1 MLSLIS
7 ITSVQMDGC
16 FRNAK
21 GAFMCIAL
29 ENCEIVCCWDSKS
42 GSHFLMRLIKTVY
55 QTQVFEYLFA
65 LFLYCGL

>member
-29 ENCEIVCCWDSKS
+29 ENCEIVCCWD
-42 GSHFLMRLIKTVY
+42 
-55 QTQVFEYLFA
+55 
-65 LFLYCGL
+65 